1 MGSRECRLREEQLKG
16 QKREERGKIE
26 DGKKKGEIFTREFA
40 GTMEVDHVRD
50 QEVENMVASL
60 TWRLRRQNNYDDK
73 QVLTII
79 KKIW

>member
-1 MGSRECRLREEQLKG
+1 MA
-16 QKREERGKIE
+16 KIC
-26 DGKKKGEIFTREFA
+26 EIFTREFA

-60 TWRLRRQNNYDDK
+60 TWRLRKQNNYDDE